1 MVFVKFKLLTLS
13 IKYFCNSVRDLQR
26 YLEFLYREILIFFSE
41 YEVCDNKYF
50 TKELCAQYPS
60 FQQCGCPLKAG
71 GYALKDVN
79 VDLPDIGVLKPIVA
93 VST

>member
-1 MVFVKFKLLTLS
+1 
-13 IKYFCNSVRDLQR
+13 VRDLQR